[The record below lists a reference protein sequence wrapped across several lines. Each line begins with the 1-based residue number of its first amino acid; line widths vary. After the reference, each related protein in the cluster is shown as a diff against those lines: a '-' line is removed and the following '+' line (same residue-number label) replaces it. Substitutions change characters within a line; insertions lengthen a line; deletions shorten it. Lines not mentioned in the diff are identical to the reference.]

1 MIKNFSKRDSPVL
14 PGYLKASVKHKKFSD
29 NGSVAL
35 PSSTTTNK
43 GESNGWEKFSSYQM
57 KLQIPHS
64 ACKTAFD
71 IGRLS
76 IEKVK
81 ILRQMCT
88 QKDAEIVEA
97 ECCTDYIQKLYQ
109 FPVTQCIGVYG
120 IS

>member
-1 MIKNFSKRDSPVL
+1 
-14 PGYLKASVKHKKFSD
+14 
-29 NGSVAL
+29 
-35 PSSTTTNK
+35 
-43 GESNGWEKFSSYQM
+43 M

-76 IEKVK
+76 IEKGRYLDKCVP
-81 ILRQMCT
+81 T

-97 ECCTDYIQKLYQ
+97 ECCTDHIQKLYQ
-109 FPVTQCIGVYG
+109 FRVTQCIGVYG